1 MLASKRS
8 RGQRPDLVSS
18 RPAVRRAPRRPA
30 GDVGRDA
37 PSTYE
42 THERAARTQNADAPP
57 PQTLE
62 DQEGRAAARRPSP
75 RPPAGGGDGG
85 GAKQNRAEKKNR
97 KAMQKLGMKAV
108 PDVVRV
114 TVKKSKNILFAIGHP
129 DVFKSATS
137 DTYVVFGEA
146 KIEDLSAQAQQQAA
160 SQFQAAQ
167 ASMGSGARGRGRAAD
182 DPRGGRGRRPR
193 RERVGAQGRRARHVP
208 GVLLAVQGRQGAPR
222 ERRRHRER
230 DHGADHVKGGGGI
243 QPGARAFFLS
253 YKWYHYGDMAVVE
266 MRRPPRSRRC
276 HRRFPVCRRCEERRT
291 GPSLGGLRL
300 DTRRAGTLLWL

>member
-1 MLASKRS
+1 MPVSAFPS
-8 RGQRPDLVSS
+8 QRP
-18 RPAVRRAPRRPA
+18 ARASP
-30 GDVGRDA
+30 
-37 PSTYE
+37 
-42 THERAARTQNADAPP
+42 RAARTRTAREQRSRGRVPPRPRPAALDRRRPSRAVDARSVRRRPRRTRGQHTQNAGAPP

-62 DQEGRAAARRPSP
+62 DQEDAPPPAQPAAA
-75 RPPAGGGDGG
+75 AGGGDGG

-167 ASMGSGARGRGRAAD
+167 ASMGSGAAAAAAPPTIPEEDEGGDLDESGLEPKDVELVMSQASCSRSKAVKALRAND
-182 DPRGGRGRRPR
+182 
-193 RERVGAQGRRARHVP
+193 
-208 GVLLAVQGRQGAPR
+208 
-222 ERRRHRER
+222 
-230 DHGADHVKGGGGI
+230 
-243 QPGARAFFLS
+243 
-253 YKWYHYGDMAVVE
+253 GDIVNAIME
-266 MRRPPRSRRC
+266 LTM
-276 HRRFPVCRRCEERRT
+276 
-291 GPSLGGLRL
+291 
-300 DTRRAGTLLWL
+300 

>member
-1 MLASKRS
+1 MPAS
-8 RGQRPDLVSS
+8 GGPAAAARP
-18 RPAVRRAPRRPA
+18 RPGRPRRAPPA
-30 GDVGRDA
+30 LPA

-42 THERAARTQNADAPP
+42 THERAAHTQNADAPP

-62 DQEGRAAARRPSP
+62 DQEDAPPPAQPAAA
-75 RPPAGGGDGG
+75 AGGGDGG

-167 ASMGSGARGRGRAAD
+167 ASMGSGAAAAAAPPTIPEEDEGGDLDESGLEPKDVELVMSQASCSRSKAVKALRAND
-182 DPRGGRGRRPR
+182 
-193 RERVGAQGRRARHVP
+193 
-208 GVLLAVQGRQGAPR
+208 
-222 ERRRHRER
+222 
-230 DHGADHVKGGGGI
+230 
-243 QPGARAFFLS
+243 
-253 YKWYHYGDMAVVE
+253 GDIVNAIME
-266 MRRPPRSRRC
+266 LTM
-276 HRRFPVCRRCEERRT
+276 
-291 GPSLGGLRL
+291 
-300 DTRRAGTLLWL
+300 

>member
-1 MLASKRS
+1 MHPARRADPLRAGEQRS
-8 RGQRPDLVSS
+8 RGRGPTLS
-18 RPAVRRAPRRPA
+18 RPAAPRAAGPSRAVDARSVRRRTRRTRGQHTRKTPT
-30 GDVGRDA
+30 R
-37 PSTYE
+37 
-42 THERAARTQNADAPP
+42 RP

-62 DQEGRAAARRPSP
+62 DQEDAPPPAQPAAA
-75 RPPAGGGDGG
+75 AGGGDGG

-167 ASMGSGARGRGRAAD
+167 AGMGSGAAAAAAPPTIPEEDEGGDLDESGLEPKDVELVMSQASCSRSKAVKALRAND
-182 DPRGGRGRRPR
+182 
-193 RERVGAQGRRARHVP
+193 
-208 GVLLAVQGRQGAPR
+208 
-222 ERRRHRER
+222 
-230 DHGADHVKGGGGI
+230 
-243 QPGARAFFLS
+243 
-253 YKWYHYGDMAVVE
+253 GDIVNAIME
-266 MRRPPRSRRC
+266 LTM
-276 HRRFPVCRRCEERRT
+276 
-291 GPSLGGLRL
+291 
-300 DTRRAGTLLWL
+300 